1 MESNDAEPI
10 SVNEPLWAVL
20 MRTVLL
26 YFFCLKI
33 MKIPRL
39 QWQISVEVWF

>member
-26 YFFCLKI
+26 
-33 MKIPRL
+33 
-39 QWQISVEVWF
+39 